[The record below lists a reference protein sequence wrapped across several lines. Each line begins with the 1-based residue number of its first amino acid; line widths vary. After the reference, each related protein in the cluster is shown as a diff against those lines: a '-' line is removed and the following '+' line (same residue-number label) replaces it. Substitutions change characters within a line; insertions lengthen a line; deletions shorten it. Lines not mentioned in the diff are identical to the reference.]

1 MLKKFINH
9 SILIFLVACIFAL
22 LSFFLQVS
30 PATTSDYVT
39 HAFLLDSS
47 QVATLSALYF
57 VSYAL
62 LQIPNGIFMDKFGV
76 RKILPISILITL
88 IGCIIYW
95 LSPNAAFLGISRFIV
110 GGGSSVAYIG
120 SIFIAAKL
128 FKPRNLPICI
138 AFVEISSTIG
148 AILAQN
154 TYRSILSEW
163 GWNFANI
170 IVILIASSIYLL
182 SLVLLKQLPVHSP
195 SKVSDFSFHRVLKD
209 LNTIFKKRA
218 LLGIF
223 SYSFFSWAL
232 IMTFAGYWSKGYFQY
247 MHHFEESKALE
258 FSEVYWGS
266 FLISSLFIGML
277 SRSKQVIKKW
287 ILGLSILGFLAYAF
301 MSIPVLFN
309 EFGLFVFLICS
320 GISVAGVSLGFS
332 LISYIVNEQIVGTVV
347 SINNMFVVLGGFCG
361 QIVFGFM
368 IKLSINYD
376 DKIAANNIN
385 MQYYTGL
392 LLLTLCSLLA
402 LLSFVFSLRSMKTH
416 DI

>member
-1 MLKKFINH
+1 
-9 SILIFLVACIFAL
+9 
-22 LSFFLQVS
+22 
-30 PATTSDYVT
+30 
-39 HAFLLDSS
+39 
-47 QVATLSALYF
+47 
-57 VSYAL
+57 
-62 LQIPNGIFMDKFGV
+62 
-76 RKILPISILITL
+76 
-88 IGCIIYW
+88 
-95 LSPNAAFLGISRFIV
+95 
-110 GGGSSVAYIG
+110 
-120 SIFIAAKL
+120 
-128 FKPRNLPICI
+128 
-138 AFVEISSTIG
+138 
-148 AILAQN
+148 
-154 TYRSILSEW
+154 
-163 GWNFANI
+163 
-170 IVILIASSIYLL
+170 
-182 SLVLLKQLPVHSP
+182 
-195 SKVSDFSFHRVLKD
+195 
-209 LNTIFKKRA
+209 
-218 LLGIF
+218 
-223 SYSFFSWAL
+223 
-232 IMTFAGYWSKGYFQY
+232 
-247 MHHFEESKALE
+247 
-258 FSEVYWGS
+258 
-266 FLISSLFIGML
+266 ML